1 VTEAPLVVKIG
12 GTVAVDPA
20 CTTLLIRELAALP
33 RPAVLVHGGG
43 KLVTDVSARLGMV
56 ARFVDGVR
64 VTTPAEMEVVDMV
77 LAGRINT
84 ELVRHAQGA
93 GVAAIGLNGAD
104 GGLLTGRLIADTG
117 ETRTARPSG
126 TDPSV
131 IRLVLD
137 GGYLPIV
144 ATVGTGEDGQAVN
157 INADDAAQAI
167 AEALGGADLC
177 YLSDIPG
184 VLGADGAVIPRLD
197 VDSVEELIRQG
208 VARDG
213 MAAKLRSAAEAI
225 AAGVREVMIG
235 PYRTSGD
242 LAALLAGRAGTVV
255 EGGVIPQ
262 GAGGSGSGKS
272 LSGGSSDIGRGSD
285 GPTGS

>member
-1 VTEAPLVVKIG
+1 VKIG

-20 CTTLLIRELAALP
+20 CTTLLIQELAALP
-33 RPAVLVHGGG
+33 RPVVLVHGGG
-43 KLVTDVSARLGMV
+43 KLVTEVSARLGME

-84 ELVRHAQGA
+84 ELVRRAQGS
-93 GVAAIGLNGAD
+93 GVPAIGLNGAD
-104 GGLLTGRLIADTG
+104 GALLTGRLVGDAE
-117 ETRTARPSG
+117 ETRTARPHAV
-126 TDPSV
+126 DPSV
-131 IRLVLD
+131 IRLALD

-144 ATVGTGEDGQAVN
+144 ATVGTGEDGEAVN
-157 INADDAAQAI
+157 INADDAAQAV
-167 AEALGGADLC
+167 AEALPGADLC

-184 VLGADGAVIPRLD
+184 LLGADGVVIPRLQ
-197 VDSVEELIRQG
+197 VESIEDLIRDG

-213 MAAKLRSAAEAI
+213 MAAKLRSAGEAI

-242 LAALLAGRAGTVV
+242 LATLLSGQAGTVV
-255 EGGVIPQ
+255 HGEQ
-262 GAGGSGSGKS
+262 MTRKM
-272 LSGGSSDIGRGSD
+272 SGGDTGPGRGSD